1 MAVEWQDGL
10 VLLVED
16 DPNDVLLIQRAWRKA
31 NIAAPLQVVTDG
43 EAATRYL
50 TGGGEFAD
58 RQRYPLPILVLLDLK
73 LPRKSGFEVLAW
85 LRQQPV
91 LRRLPVVV
99 LTSSS
104 EPEDINRAYEL
115 GANSYLVKPVQFES
129 LQEMMQT
136 VHIYW
141 LVLNE
146 KPQLADA
153 AGA

>member
-1 MAVEWQDGL
+1 MEWHDGL

-16 DPNDVLLIQRAWRKA
+16 DPNDVLLIQRAWRKS
-31 NIAAPLQVVTDG
+31 NIAAPLQVVADG
-43 EAATRYL
+43 EAATHYL
-50 TGGGEFAD
+50 SGGGEFAD
-58 RQRYPLPILVLLDLK
+58 RQRYPLPMLVLLDLK

-85 LRQQPV
+85 LRQQPI
-91 LRRLPVVV
+91 LRRLPVVI

-115 GANSYLVKPVQFES
+115 GANSYLVKPVQFET

-136 VHIYW
+136 VHLYW

-146 KPQLADA
+146 KPQLEDA
-153 AGA
+153 SSEA